1 MLCRSFTSVAHLCA
15 VSVNMKLIAVAFTV
29 DLVIAARLI
38 SHSCSLFVSLYVPV
52 YLHFTQV
59 LFLIR
64 DYLRSRGLN
73 LAEEALRRQ
82 ARLFLVSL
90 PGHVTL
96 LSLTLDIGDPC
107 VVCTS

>member
-1 MLCRSFTSVAHLCA
+1 M
-15 VSVNMKLIAVAFTV
+15 
-29 DLVIAARLI
+29 
-38 SHSCSLFVSLYVPV
+38 PV

-73 LAEEALRRQ
+73 LAEEALRVELLE
-82 ARLFLVSL
+82 AATAGTSFLVSL

-107 VVCTS
+107 VLCSS